1 MSWEILTKNTNPELD
16 MFRLDELYDERDKE
30 KENTLDELEVIE
42 MLLRKSKSGDL

>member
-1 MSWEILTKNTNPELD
+1 

-42 MLLRKSKSGDL
+42 MLLGKSKSGDL